1 MTPLNKYPWE
11 ATHLIVIA
19 GVIAV
24 LVLGT
29 LLFGVPLG
37 KAPRVSEPAAISQ
50 PVPAVGTEQ
59 SDPRKVT
66 VGPREISNRY
76 TLLSVDRKTVSSER
90 DELVVKL
97 QVESLAMEG
106 LSSPFESDMLE
117 IASPGVQPINPSAP
131 FRSPV
136 PSRSSRDQDI
146 VFSIPPSLNLS
157 HATLRIHYYI
167 YRGEISLNLPL
178 LDKRTTY

>member
-1 MTPLNKYPWE
+1 VTPLEKYTWE
-11 ATHLIVIA
+11 ATHLSVIA

-37 KAPRVSEPAAISQ
+37 KAPHVSEPAAISQ

-76 TLLSVDRKTVSSER
+76 TLLSVDRRAVSSEK

-97 QVESLAMEG
+97 HVESLAMDG
-106 LSSPFESDMLE
+106 LASPFESDMLD

-131 FRSPV
+131 FRFPV
-136 PSRSSRDQDI
+136 SSGNTRDQDI
-146 VFSIPPSLNLS
+146 VFSIPPSLNLN
-157 HATLRIHYYI
+157 HAMLRIHYYN
-167 YRGEISLNLPL
+167 YQREIPL
-178 LDKRTTY
+178 KLR